1 MITIS
6 VKNSDGEVI
15 INREDGMTIDE
26 LYNDFNAIAI
36 ALTYQQVQVDNY
48 IMEKAEELNNDIEF
62 KVESIL
68 QENLKESSENCN

>member
-48 IMEKAEELNNDIEF
+48 IIERAEELNNEIET
-62 KVESIL
+62 L
-68 QENLKESSENCN
+68 ENCK

>member
-48 IMEKAEELNNDIEF
+48 IIERAEELNNMIET
-62 KVESIL
+62 L
-68 QENLKESSENCN
+68 ENCK

>member
-36 ALTYQQVQVDNY
+36 ALTYQQIQVDNY
-48 IMEKAEELNNDIEF
+48 IMERAEELNNEIET
-62 KVESIL
+62 L
-68 QENLKESSENCN
+68 ENCK

>member
-15 INREDGMTIDE
+15 INREDGMTIEE

-48 IMEKAEELNNDIEF
+48 IIERAEELNNEIET
-62 KVESIL
+62 L
-68 QENLKESSENCN
+68 ENCK